1 MIPFIVHSQS
11 DKAILKEV
19 ISVVASGY
27 VWREGVTAKGQ
38 YNRVL

>member
-11 DKAILKEV
+11 DKAILKEI

-27 VWREGVTAKGQ
+27 VWRGVTAKGQ